1 MIKFGVHV
9 PNFGHFGE
17 PDAVVELAKTAERAG
32 WDGLFLWD
40 HIRWEH
46 DRWPVVDPWIALS
59 AAAQVTAKLRLGTLI
74 TPLAR
79 RRPWKVA
86 RETVS
91 LDRLSGG
98 RVIFGTG
105 LGWGADAE
113 FAALGEKTDDRLR
126 AAMLDEGLAVLTGLW
141 SGRPFSFAGDHFRI
155 KDVTFLPGPL
165 QTPRIPVWIAGLW
178 PNRRPFR
185 RAARWD
191 GAFPER
197 LEGGT
202 LTPAEVA
209 DISAFIRGQSNRDT
223 PFDIAVGGYSET
235 AQSYEQQFAPYER
248 SGLTWW
254 LERLDPSRGLSAD
267 EAFELVAA
275 GPPGRPT
282 EVAAGS
288 PGRPTEHAETEGA
301 RCPRRHSM
309 T

>member
-1 MIKFGVHV
+1 MIKFGVHI

-17 PDAVVELAKTAERAG
+17 PAAVVELAQVAERAG

-46 DRWPVVDPWIALS
+46 DAWPVVDPWIAL
-59 AAAQVTAKLRLGTLI
+59 AAAAHATNKLRLGTMI

-98 RVIFGTG
+98 RVIFGAG
-105 LGWGADAE
+105 LGWGSDVE
-113 FAALGEKTDDRLR
+113 FAALGDEADDRLR
-126 AAMLDEGLAVLTGLW
+126 AAMLDEGLAVISGLW
-141 SGRPFSFAGDHFRI
+141 SARPFSFSGEHFTI
-155 KDVTFLPGPL
+155 NDVTFLPGPL

-191 GAFPER
+191 GVFPER
-197 LEGGT
+197 LSGGT
-202 LTPAEVA
+202 LSPAEVA
-209 DISAFIRGQSNRDT
+209 DIAAFVREEGCDETS
-223 PFDIAVGGYSET
+223 FDIAIGGYST
-235 AQSYEQQFAPYER
+235 SSQSYEEQFGAYER

-254 LERLDPSRGLSAD
+254 LERMDPSRGLSSL
-267 EAFELVAA
+267 ETFELVGA
-275 GPPGRPT
+275 GPPKRN
-282 EVAAGS
+282 
-288 PGRPTEHAETEGA
+288 
-301 RCPRRHSM
+301 
-309 T
+309 